1 MNYRTSGV
9 DQAICQA
16 AFLFF
21 CIANKQVLKMPAQT
35 VKEPL
40 LCSSTAEVLF

>member
-21 CIANKQVLKMPAQT
+21 CIANKQVLKMPA
-35 VKEPL
+35 VWYNDL
-40 LCSSTAEVLF
+40 VS